1 MKIRIKG
8 NFVRFRLTKSEV
20 ATISEQGYL
29 EEQTVFGPAPHQ
41 VFTYALQSKDG
52 IQQLEAAFD
61 HNRITMFLPAEEA
74 RTWYD
79 SDRVGFENDTDNGTE
94 YPLHLLL
101 EKDFVCLDETAED
114 QSDNYPNPLIHEH
127 P

>member
-20 ATISEQGYL
+20 ASISEQGYL
-29 EEQTVFGPAPHQ
+29 EEQTVFGPAPDQ
-41 VFTYALQSKDG
+41 IFTYALQSKEG
-52 IQQLEAAFD
+52 IHQLEASFEN
-61 HNRITMFLPAEEA
+61 NRITLFIPAAEA
-74 RTWYD
+74 LTWYH
-79 SDRVGFENDTDNGTE
+79 SERVGFENDTDNGTE
-94 YPLHLLL
+94 HPLHLLL

-114 QSDNYPNPLIHEH
+114 QSDNYPNPLAHEH